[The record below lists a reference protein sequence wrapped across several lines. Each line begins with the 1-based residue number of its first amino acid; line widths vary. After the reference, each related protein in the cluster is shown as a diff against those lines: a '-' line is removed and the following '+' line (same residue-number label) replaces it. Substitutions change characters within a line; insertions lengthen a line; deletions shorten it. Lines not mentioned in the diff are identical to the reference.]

1 MKNEYK
7 IINLND
13 MISELGEEKSKEIL
27 SDFYCPQNKDVQDF
41 LKIKSIEFSKQ
52 GLAGTHLV
60 FIQIKDKMKLLGYF
74 TLSNKII
81 SIHKKS
87 LSNKLRSRISKFGT
101 YDQDNNKYTL
111 GSILIGQLGKNYN
124 EGLNKLITGEE
135 LLKIAC
141 DKVKHTQLDIGGKVV
156 YLECEDNEYL
166 LEFYQSN
173 GFVNF
178 GKRTLDKDETDSLS
192 GKYLIQFLKY
202 L

>member
-1 MKNEYK
+1 
-7 IINLND
+7 
-13 MISELGEEKSKEIL
+13 
-27 SDFYCPQNKDVQDF
+27 
-41 LKIKSIEFSKQ
+41 
-52 GLAGTHLV
+52 
-60 FIQIKDKMKLLGYF
+60 MKLLGYF